1 MGYKFTDVDAEK
13 IVPCWENKIPNAK
26 PEGKA
31 YSFSDQN
38 GEILC
43 AFSDRE
49 NKIPNHVQARGKSIP
64 YFRPKWKHLYPFSDR
79 NHLKPYVACLAESR
93 KSNSAPVT
101 PATSIPASLEDL
113 RQRRRFAKSTDILK
127 LSLSSAEYL
136 SQLKQM
142 RDNSS
147 VQELEVKGEREGK
160 FKGALR
166 AMKRYVCIAFFHG
179 CLGDD
184 LTSQRI

>member
-1 MGYKFTDVDAEK
+1 MTTADQKWLPFARTFERGYKPADVDAEK
-13 IVPCWENKIPNAK
+13 VVPCW
-26 PEGKA
+26 
-31 YSFSDQN
+31 QN
-38 GEILC
+38 SLC
-43 AFSDRE
+43 QVKVK
-49 NKIPNHVQARGKSIP
+49 NIP

-142 RDNSS
+142 RDNPS